1 MKDETRKTPI
11 AKPTEER
18 TSDQSTPSAS
28 GLTAGREGANRE
40 GDDRDRTE
48 DVAARTGRGEE
59 VPRRYE
65 EGEDDKVMPSN
76 DSSLRIDI

>member
-1 MKDETRKTPI
+1 MKDDTRKTPI

-28 GLTAGREGANRE
+28 GLTAGREDANRE
-40 GDDRDRTE
+40 SDDHDGTE

-65 EGEDDKVMPSN
+65 DGVDDKVMPSN
-76 DSSLRIDI
+76 DSSLKINI

>member
-1 MKDETRKTPI
+1 MKDDTRKTPI

-28 GLTAGREGANRE
+28 GLTAGRERANRE
-40 GDDRDRTE
+40 SDDRDETE

-59 VPRRYE
+59 IPRRYE
-65 EGEDDKVMPSN
+65 DPADDKVMPPN
-76 DSSLRIDI
+76 DSTLKINI